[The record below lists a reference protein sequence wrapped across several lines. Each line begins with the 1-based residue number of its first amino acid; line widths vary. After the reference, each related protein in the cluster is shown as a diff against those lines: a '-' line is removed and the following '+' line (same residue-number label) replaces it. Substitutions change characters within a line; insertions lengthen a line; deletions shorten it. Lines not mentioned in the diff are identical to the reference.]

1 MPKGMSLANVIE
13 KNKIASGNA
22 FLVTMEIQL
31 VDSSTGLTVDTI
43 FVVNNNEDIT
53 YKSQLYT
60 AFPFDLTIRQESGGI
75 PEITLTAMDYQSVLI
90 QHLNNLSGAT
100 GSLFIMRVINSGNLS
115 GDAELEETLELV
127 KSSGSNFSVSLTLGA
142 ENALNRNFPSSIQMR
157 DRCRWRYKSTECGY
171 VGALPTCD
179 LTLQGPNGCAAHAN
193 TPNFG
198 GFPGLKGRGVRYG
211 S

>member
-13 KNKIASGNA
+13 KNKIASANS
-22 FLVTMEIQL
+22 FLVLMEIQL

-43 FVVNNNEDIT
+43 FVVNNNENIT

-60 AFPFDLTIRQESGGI
+60 AFPFDLSIRQESGGV
-75 PEITLTAMDYQSVLI
+75 PEITLQAADYQSVLI
-90 QHLNNLSGAT
+90 QHLNDLSGAT
-100 GSLFIMRVINSGNLS
+100 GSQFIMRVVNSGNLS
-115 GDAELEETLELV
+115 GDAELEETLELT
-127 KSSGSNFSVSLTLGA
+127 SSSANNFSVSLTLGA
-142 ENALNRNFPSSIQMR
+142 ESALRKNFPTSIQMR
-157 DRCRWRYKSTECGY
+157 DRCRWRYKGTECGY

-179 LTLQGPNGCAAHAN
+179 LTLQGPNGCAAHTN